1 MQQEL
6 WLTVDVNYSLQ
17 LAESPSELPEPKLN
31 VSHIE
36 NNELSPN
43 SEIVE
48 PLKQE
53 INSLKAQLLEA
64 QAQLA
69 QLSFQRIEECA
80 EKEAVIN
87 IKNIESPESHIEA
100 DCESKTYQE
109 DKFDIKYS
117 NIVPIHR

>member
-1 MQQEL
+1 MF
-6 WLTVDVNYSLQ
+6 NYRTCLQ

-31 VSHIE
+31 ASHIE
-36 NNELSPN
+36 NSELSPY
-43 SEIVE
+43 SEIVD

-53 INSLKAQLLEA
+53 INNLKAQLLEA

-80 EKEAVIN
+80 DKEAITN
-87 IKNIESPESHIEA
+87 MKNIESPESHIEV

>member
-1 MQQEL
+1 M
-6 WLTVDVNYSLQ
+6 
-17 LAESPSELPEPKLN
+17 AESPLELPEPKLN
-31 VSHIE
+31 TSHIE
-36 NNELSPN
+36 HNELSPY

-48 PLKQE
+48 PMKQE
-53 INSLKAQLLEA
+53 INHLKAQLLEA

-69 QLSFQRIEECA
+69 QLSFERIEEYA
-80 EKEAVIN
+80 DKEAIIN

-100 DCESKTYQE
+100 DCESKTCQE